1 MSSRPAILDAF
12 QSHAFLRR
20 LDDNCLMDLASGVL
34 PFAVA
39 TGGFLGRAGEAA
51 RAFYLVQSGT
61 VTIGLETDAGEFLPV
76 QLVGPGG
83 VVGWSWVVPPY
94 RWQFTCR
101 ADEPVTGLM
110 FDAEWLRGR
119 CEANHELGYH
129 LLREMIVGISSQFEA
144 SRRELAHAVRAVPT

>member
-1 MSSRPAILDAF
+1 MSTRPAILDAF

-20 LDDNCLMDLASGVL
+20 LDDRCLMDLASGVL

-39 TGGFLGRAGEAA
+39 ADGYLGRAGEPA

-61 VTIGLETDAGEFLPV
+61 VSIELETEAGESIPI
-76 QLVGPGG
+76 QKVGPGG

-101 ADEPVTGLM
+101 AATPVTGLM
-110 FDAEWLRGR
+110 FDADWLRGR

-129 LLREMIVGISSQFEA
+129 LLRELIAGIAGQFEA
-144 SRRELAHAVRAVPT
+144 SRHELAQGLRTV